1 MLHKCKLVYVK
12 ECVVNYFNCY
22 CVDSMSLFYNLIK
35 HIHVWCTCTLYPYIH
50 VHVCSI
56 YGVHV
61 HLYPYIHVHVCFIY
75 GVHVHYTHT
84 YMSMYVRFTCMFHT
98 WFTRS
103 LYPKLNSTLAVIVHL
118 QQVIYFSRV
127 DNGYESL

>member
-61 HLYPYIHVHVCFIY
+61 H
-75 GVHVHYTHT
+75 YTHT
-84 YMSMYVRFTCMFHT
+84 YMYMYMYVPYMVYMYTYTHTYMYMYVSYMVYMYTIPIHTCPCMFGLHVCSIHGLHVHYT
-98 WFTRS
+98 
-103 LYPKLNSTLAVIVHL
+103 LNLIQH
-118 QQVIYFSRV
+118 
-127 DNGYESL
+127 